1 MAFEGRRWQHCFIT
15 NEPDL
20 GCRDSHVRNGPS
32 VIARHVYRDLC
43 SEVLTARLGIHSSVV
58 TYACLHS
65 TFKDLG
71 SIPSTGNM
79 VLAALKRET
88 HLSLS
93 EGDRL
98 GRLRLIQVLDYSM
111 EIKEAKR
118 K

>member
-1 MAFEGRRWQHCFIT
+1 M
-15 NEPDL
+15 
-20 GCRDSHVRNGPS
+20 
-32 VIARHVYRDLC
+32 HVYKDLC
-43 SEVLTARLGIHSSVV
+43 SEVLTAGLGMVA
-58 TYACLHS
+58 YACLHS

-71 SIPSTGNM
+71 SIPSTGKI

-93 EGDRL
+93 EGDRFD
-98 GRLRLIQVLDYSM
+98 RLRLIQVMDYSM